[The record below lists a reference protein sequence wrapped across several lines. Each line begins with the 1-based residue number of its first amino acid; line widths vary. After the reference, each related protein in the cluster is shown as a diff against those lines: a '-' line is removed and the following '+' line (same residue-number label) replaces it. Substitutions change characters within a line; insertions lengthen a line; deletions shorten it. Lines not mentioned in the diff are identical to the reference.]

1 MMMHLL
7 PEPGRLE
14 CALHLCNTAH
24 MAIEW
29 DDVRVFQSAV
39 RAGDY
44 SNAARKLDMDR
55 TTVGRRFARLERA
68 TGRSLWAQG
77 EAGYRPTEAG
87 RAVLRAAGIMERA
100 MARLDRELAP
110 AGDRLAGPVR
120 VAGTAGVAALLLPA
134 FGGFLA
140 RHPAVSIEL
149 IGARDAIAAV
159 KQRQAD
165 LGFAIARAKPRD
177 LAGQRLAGF
186 VQHRYV
192 RAAGGVD
199 RSVGWGH
206 AMMLANPQ
214 AWARLNEL
222 GEGIP
227 GIEVDGV
234 GALHEAIRAGLG
246 CAWLWRA
253 LGDADPAL
261 VRVGDPA
268 PAAAAADLWV
278 VHRADLAVE
287 PAVAALGEA
296 APAIVAA
303 FVGPGGS

>member
-1 MMMHLL
+1 
-7 PEPGRLE
+7 
-14 CALHLCNTAH
+14 

-87 RAVLRAAGIMERA
+87 RAVLRAAAVMERA
-100 MARLDRELAP
+100 MARLDVALSP
-110 AGDRLAGPVR
+110 AGERLAGPVR

-134 FGGFLA
+134 FAGFLA

-149 IGARDAIAAV
+149 VGARDAIAAV

-165 LGFAIARAKPRD
+165 LGFAIARTKPRD
-177 LAGQRLAGF
+177 LAGHAIANF
-186 VQHRYV
+186 AQHRYA
-192 RAAGGVD
+192 RASGVAD
-199 RSVGWGH
+199 RAIGWGH

-214 AWARLNEL
+214 AWARLNEI
-222 GEGIP
+222 GEDAR
-227 GIEVDGV
+227 GIEVDGLA
-234 GALHEAIRAGLG
+234 ALHHAVQAGLG
-246 CAWLWRA
+246 RAWLWRA
-253 LGDADPAL
+253 VGDADPAL
-261 VRVGDPA
+261 VPVGDPA
-268 PAAAAADLWV
+268 PSVAAANLWV
-278 VHRADLAVE
+278 VHRSDLAVE
-287 PAVAALGEA
+287 PAVAALNEA
-296 APAIVAA
+296 AEEIVAA
-303 FVGPGGS
+303 FFASDG